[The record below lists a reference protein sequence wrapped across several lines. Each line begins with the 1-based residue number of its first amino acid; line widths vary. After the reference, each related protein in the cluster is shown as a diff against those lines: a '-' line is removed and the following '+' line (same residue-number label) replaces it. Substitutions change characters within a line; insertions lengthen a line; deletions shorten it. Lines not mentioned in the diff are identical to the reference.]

1 MWPGLSVLDRIRGLK
16 SNHGCLNTTHGGPLS
31 DVVVDGAQNVWVNV
45 VAHARVDQD
54 VIAFT
59 EGIKRVFRRRALFRK
74 LTSEPNLIRCTVAP
88 STSSI

>member
-1 MWPGLSVLDRIRGLK
+1 MPLSSGDRIGRLESNHRGLDTALGR
-16 SNHGCLNTTHGGPLS
+16 SFG

-59 EGIKRVFRRRALFRK
+59 EGIKRIQETGFVQKADF
-74 LTSEPNLIRCTVAP
+74 
-88 STSSI
+88 